1 MTKDSRVADEAES
14 FGSSEVIFKYQNTM
28 TYTLVGLME
37 AVSKPNSFGKA
48 ETCVSISGGGNRKA
62 VGALYQAGN

>member
-1 MTKDSRVADEAES
+1 MKQSHLGLVKS
-14 FGSSEVIFKYQNTM
+14 YSSIKNTM

-37 AVSKPNSFGKA
+37 AVSKPRTHLERLKHVA
-48 ETCVSISGGGNRKA
+48 VLVEEANRKA